1 MSYRTS
7 IISWPKRKVLSLVAM
22 YESQVIQKKKLKTN
36 YFSIT
41 KICTCL
47 YSKIPHEIKKTN
59 RRSMKK
65 NNTYRKRGR
74 RKPGGRAEEGKGM
87 KKCES
92 EEMSKG
98 VGAWVDQK
106 KRRKKREKKE
116 K

>member
-1 MSYRTS
+1 
-7 IISWPKRKVLSLVAM
+7 
-22 YESQVIQKKKLKTN
+22 
-36 YFSIT
+36 
-41 KICTCL
+41 
-47 YSKIPHEIKKTN
+47 
-59 RRSMKK
+59 MKK

-106 KRRKKREKKE
+106 KRRKVKKWE
-116 K
+116 LLL